1 MKNNR
6 RQVDVVRLDYQPT
19 KAELEEEIVLRRKDG
34 SVPTPRELA
43 RALTRPV
50 EITVIDK
57 PRKSQGLGTFVCNPW
72 KEQEPST

>member
-1 MKNNR
+1 MKNYPPKR
-6 RQVDVVRLDYQPT
+6 RTAELVRSSYQPN

-50 EITVIDK
+50 EVATIDE
-57 PRKSQGLGTFVCNPW
+57 PRQS
-72 KEQEPST
+72 